1 MKRFLPARWNAALR
15 PEAVAQLALPGEMVH
30 EARRRVLVGA
40 AIGTA
45 AYAAFLL
52 LELSGAIGGSVL
64 EHRIDLAHDALGVL
78 LCATLLLAASLRSI
92 GDRSLLG
99 IALVAEVLLCLLISF
114 AAPWAASVRTG
125 HLASLTWV
133 VPVII
138 LFPLLVPLPSRTSLL
153 VSGVCALTM
162 PLGLAVLGAS
172 GRIAPRPADF
182 WAAIVTGSVAVGIA
196 TVAARTIYR
205 AGTQVAAARMVGSY
219 ELTERLGQGG
229 MGEVWKAR
237 HLFLARPAAVKL
249 ILPEQLQGPAEAR
262 EAAVQRFTREAQ
274 VTAGLRSNHTVQLF
288 DFGIGADG
296 ACYYAMELLDG
307 LNAEHFVYRFGP
319 IPPRRAVHWLRQACH
334 SLGEAHANGML
345 HRDIKPAN
353 LYVCRYGRDV
363 DVVKV
368 LDFGLSRPA
377 VAQGDHG
384 LTAPGTILGTPGYM
398 APEQVFG
405 LATEP
410 RTDLYALGCVGYWLM
425 AGTKPFEADSAGD
438 LMRRHAL
445 EPPPPLSGKCPHA
458 VPPRLEAVIMA
469 CLSKDPADRPK
480 DADALSEQLGASL
493 DEAPWSPREAQEWW
507 NANWPRS

>member
-1 MKRFLPARWNAALR
+1 MRLFLPARWSAALR
-15 PEAVAQLALPGEMVH
+15 PEAAAQLALPGELLH

-64 EHRIDLAHDALGVL
+64 EHNIDLVHDGLGLL
-78 LCATLLLAASLRSI
+78 LCASMMLAASLRSL
-92 GDRSLLG
+92 GDRSVLV

-125 HLASLTWV
+125 HLPSLTWV

-138 LFPLLVPLPSRTSLL
+138 LFPLLVPLPSRTAVF
-153 VSGVCALTM
+153 VSTMCASTM
-162 PLGLAVLGAS
+162 PIGLAVLGAS
-172 GRIAPRPADF
+172 GRIAPRPSDF
-182 WAAIVTGSVAVGIA
+182 WASLVTGAVAVGIA
-196 TVAARTIYR
+196 TVAARTIHR
-205 AGTQVAAARMVGSY
+205 ASTQVAAARMVGSY
-219 ELTERLGQGG
+219 ELVERLGQGG

-249 ILPEQLQGPAEAR
+249 ILPEQLQGPAEQR
-262 EAAVQRFTREAQ
+262 DAALQRFTREAQ

-288 DFGIGADG
+288 DFGVGADG

-307 LNAEHFVYRFGP
+307 LNAEHFIYRFGP
-319 IPPRRAVHWLRQACH
+319 IPPRRAVHWLQQACH
-334 SLGEAHANGML
+334 SLGEAHASGML

-353 LYVCRYGRDV
+353 LYVCRYGRDA

-377 VAQGDHG
+377 AAQGDHG

-425 AGTKPFEADSAGD
+425 AGAKPFEAESAGD

-445 EPPPPLSGKCPHA
+445 DPPPSLSGRSAHPIPA
-458 VPPRLEAVIMA
+458 RLEAVIMA
-469 CLSKDPADRPK
+469 CLAKDPAERPK
-480 DADALSEQLGASL
+480 DADALSDELGASL
-493 DEAPWSPREAQEWW
+493 DEAPWSPREAQTWW
-507 NANWPRS
+507 NENWPRS